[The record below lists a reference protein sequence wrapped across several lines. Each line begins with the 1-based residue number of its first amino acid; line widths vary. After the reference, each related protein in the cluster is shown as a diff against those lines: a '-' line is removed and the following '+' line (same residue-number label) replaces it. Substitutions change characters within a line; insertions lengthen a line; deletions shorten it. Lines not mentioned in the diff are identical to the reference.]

1 MAELKHIP
9 IDQLKPHPDN
19 PRLVLREEVI
29 DGIVA
34 QLKESGE
41 FSEMHAPI
49 VRPLNGHYQILSG
62 HTRREAALRAELE
75 TVPCWVEEMS
85 DKDAH
90 MQLVLSNAQG
100 ELGPL
105 EIGIHAFKAVPPET
119 GGRGKK
125 GGLSAYADRIGRPHQ
140 NVSRYRNAGAVFETV
155 KNLHI
160 NVQVFGDK
168 ALHLASIHALP
179 LKCWPDAAA
188 HILKKKKVKGASGK
202 DIERDI
208 SAAEVEDSVKAASEA
223 IETVPAN
230 LRHMY
235 TPEAT
240 ALKVFTG
247 ELSRRAVQDC
257 VTRILAYL
265 SKLTELR
272 EEQKLRS
279 GEEAQTIA
287 PVAETGD
294 EVIDNYFAC
303 FDYIISTREEGSGWP
318 DWIWDVKDIEERTD
332 EVNKEI
338 QALHDLK
345 ATVHQSDA
353 LSFLHSVEDESVDL
367 LITDP
372 PYMTD
377 VEDIDFFVAEWLP
390 IAIRKLKP
398 TGRAYICTGAYPQEL
413 AAYGSVLSL
422 TEGLAVGVPLVW
434 GYNNTVGPAPTHDYK
449 TNIQMIWHVY
459 KQDAPPLNT
468 AVLTEKNTLHVINAP
483 DGRTGT
489 RWHAWEK
496 PMELASMLVR
506 HALSQ
511 AGAFVIDPFAGTGT
525 FLLAATEQGHIA
537 VGADN
542 DPEMIAIQ
550 ERRGVKHE

>member
-19 PRLVLREEVI
+19 PRLVLREDVI

-62 HTRREAALRAELE
+62 HTRHESAKRAELK

-85 DKDAH
+85 DDEAF
-90 MQLVLSNAQG
+90 MQLILSNAQG
-100 ELGPL
+100 ELSPL
-105 EIGIHAFKAVPPET
+105 EYGIHAFKAVAVER
-119 GGRGKK
+119 GGRGKR
-125 GGLSAYADRIGRPHQ
+125 GGLRAYAEKVGKAESYIRELKQ
-140 NVSRYRNAGAVFETV
+140 AAEVYETV
-155 KNLHI
+155 KTARLSA
-160 NVQVFGDK
+160 QFLDK
-168 ALHLASIHALP
+168 SKHLSAIHALP
-179 LKCWPDAAA
+179 QRCWEKAVSHMLHAPLSAKDTEEAVRTAREANGDIPDE
-188 HILKKKKVKGASGK
+188 L
-202 DIERDI
+202 RDVYHD
-208 SAAEVEDSVKAASEA
+208 ADVA
-223 IETVPAN
+223 
-230 LRHMY
+230 LR
-235 TPEAT
+235 
-240 ALKVFTG
+240 VFTKRA
-247 ELSRRAVQDC
+247 SRRSIKEC
-257 VTRILAYL
+257 VAAILTLRLRIEELDEETRVGWTGEWVWDVRQIE
-265 SKLTELR
+265 KLTHEINLKLQALR
-272 EEQKLRS
+272 E
-279 GEEAQTIA
+279 
-287 PVAETGD
+287 
-294 EVIDNYFAC
+294 
-303 FDYIISTREEGSGWP
+303 
-318 DWIWDVKDIEERTD
+318 
-332 EVNKEI
+332 
-338 QALHDLK
+338 LK

-390 IAIRKLKP
+390 IAIKKLKP
-398 TGRAYICTGAYPQEL
+398 TGRAYICTGAYPEEL
-413 AAYGSVLSL
+413 AAYGSVLTL
-422 TEGLAVGVPLVW
+422 TEGLTVGVPLVW

-459 KQDAPPLNT
+459 KADAPPLNT